1 MAAMNTSSPPTVL
14 IVDDTPVN
22 VRVLAEYLD
31 GHGFNVTVA
40 QDGEEGLERAR
51 YGHPDLILLDAM
63 MPGWDGFETCRRL
76 KAEPAVSGIPVIFMT
91 ALSDI
96 SDKVR
101 AYEAGGVDYITK
113 PFHAE
118 EVLARVNTHLAL
130 HRMQRQLEEK
140 NQALEREIGERERAE
155 QVLAERSRELARSNA
170 ELERMAYIASHDLQE
185 PLRMVASYVQLLERR
200 YMGQLDADAHEFI
213 GFAVDGA
220 RRMQALID
228 DLLTISRVDTKARP
242 LEEVELADAL
252 ATAMRSLRIT
262 IEESHA
268 EVQTEALPRVR
279 GDVAQLIQV
288 FQNLLSNAVKFCQ
301 ASPPRVTIAAQRD
314 GAMWR
319 VSVRD
324 NGIGVPA
331 EYRQRIFGMFQR
343 LHGRREYAGT
353 GIGLAICQKI
363 VERHGGTIQVEDA
376 DGGGSVFVFTVPA
389 CDEAGH

>member
-1 MAAMNTSSPPTVL
+1 MTASSPSTVL
-14 IVDDTPVN
+14 IVDDTPAN

-51 YGHPDLILLDAM
+51 YGCPDLILLDAM

-76 KAEPAVSGIPVIFMT
+76 KADPVTSDIPVIFMT

-96 SDKVR
+96 GDKVR

-118 EVLARVNTHLAL
+118 EVLARVNTHLSL
-130 HRMQRQLEEK
+130 R
-140 NQALEREIGERERAE
+140 REIRERERAE

-200 YMGQLDADAHEFI
+200 YMGKLDADAHEFI
-213 GFAVDGA
+213 AFAVDGA
-220 RRMQALID
+220 RRMQGLID

-242 LEEVELADAL
+242 LQQLELDEVLGTAL
-252 ATAMRSLRIT
+252 RSLRIT
-262 IEESHA
+262 IEERRA
-268 EVQTEALPRVR
+268 EVQAGGLPQVL
-279 GDVAQLIQV
+279 GDAAQLTQV
-288 FQNLLSNAVKFCQ
+288 FQNLLSNAIKFCQ
-301 ASPPRVTIAAQRD
+301 ADPPQVAITARRD
-314 GAMWR
+314 GALWQVR
-319 VSVRD
+319 VGD
-324 NGIGVPA
+324 NGIGVPE
-331 EYRQRIFGMFQR
+331 EYRERIFGMFQR
-343 LHGRREYAGT
+343 LHGRREYAGS

-363 VERHGGTIQVEDA
+363 VERHGGTIWVETPEA
-376 DGGGSVFVFTVPA
+376 GGGSVFVFTLQAPA
-389 CDEAGH
+389 GEAA

>member
-1 MAAMNTSSPPTVL
+1 MNPPSSSTVL
-14 IVDDTPVN
+14 IVDDTPAN

-51 YGHPDLILLDAM
+51 YGRPDLVLLDAM

-76 KAEPAVSGIPVIFMT
+76 KADPATSAIPVIFMT

-96 SDKVR
+96 GDKVR
-101 AYEAGGVDYITK
+101 AYEAGGIDYITK

-118 EVLARVNTHLAL
+118 EVLARVNTHLSL
-130 HRMQRQLEEK
+130 RRMQCELEER
-140 NQALEREIGERERAE
+140 NEALQREIRERQRAE

-213 GFAVDGA
+213 AFAVDGA

-242 LEEVELADAL
+242 LQQLELGEAL
-252 ATAMRSLRIT
+252 AAALRSLRIT
-262 IEESHA
+262 MEERQA
-268 EVQTEALPRVR
+268 QVEAGELPVVL
-279 GDVAQLIQV
+279 GDTAQLTQV
-288 FQNLLSNAVKFCQ
+288 FQNLLSNAIKFCQ
-301 ASPPRVTIAAQRD
+301 ADPPRVSVTAQRE
-314 GAMWR
+314 GALWR
-319 VSVRD
+319 IHVRD
-324 NGIGVPA
+324 NGIGVPP
-331 EYRQRIFGMFQR
+331 EYRERIFGMFQR

-363 VERHGGTIQVEDA
+363 VERHGGAIRVEDA
-376 DGGGSVFVFTVPA
+376 EGGGSDFTFTLQAVGQEPA
-389 CDEAGH
+389 

>member
-1 MAAMNTSSPPTVL
+1 V
-14 IVDDTPVN
+14 
-22 VRVLAEYLD
+22 
-31 GHGFNVTVA
+31 
-40 QDGEEGLERAR
+40 
-51 YGHPDLILLDAM
+51 LLDAM

-76 KAEPAVSGIPVIFMT
+76 KADPATSAIPVIFMT
-91 ALSDI
+91 ALSEVG
-96 SDKVR
+96 DKVR

-130 HRMQRQLEEK
+130 RNMQRQLQERNE
-140 NQALEREIGERERAE
+140 ALQREVRERERAE

-228 DLLTISRVDTKARP
+228 DLLTISRVDTKGRP
-242 LEEVELADAL
+242 LQRVELGEALDAAL
-252 ATAMRSLRIT
+252 RSLRIA
-262 IEESHA
+262 IDERNA
-268 EVQTEALPRVR
+268 KVQADPLPAVL
-279 GDVAQLIQV
+279 GDAAQLTQV

-301 ASPPRVTIAAQRD
+301 ASAPLVEISARRD
-314 GAMWR
+314 GAQWR
-319 VSVRD
+319 ICVRD
-324 NGIGVPA
+324 NGIGVP
-331 EYRQRIFGMFQR
+331 EEHRERIFGMFQR

-363 VERHGGTIQVEDA
+363 VERHGGSIWVEA
-376 DGGGSVFVFTVPA
+376 AQGGGSVFIFTLQA
-389 CDEAGH
+389 AGTEEV

>member
-1 MAAMNTSSPPTVL
+1 MNAPSPSTVL
-14 IVDDTPVN
+14 IVDDTPAN

-51 YGHPDLILLDAM
+51 FGRPDLVLLDAM

-76 KAEPAVSGIPVIFMT
+76 KADPATSAIPVIFMT
-91 ALSDI
+91 ALSEVG
-96 SDKVR
+96 DKVR

-130 HRMQRQLEEK
+130 RNMQRQLQERNE
-140 NQALEREIGERERAE
+140 ALLRDVRERERAE

-228 DLLTISRVDTKARP
+228 DLLTISRVDTKGRP
-242 LEEVELADAL
+242 LQRVELGEALDAAL
-252 ATAMRSLRIT
+252 RSLRIA
-262 IEESHA
+262 IDERNA
-268 EVQTEALPRVR
+268 KVQADPLPAVL
-279 GDVAQLIQV
+279 GDAAQLTQV

-301 ASPPRVTIAAQRD
+301 ASAPLVEISARRD
-314 GAMWR
+314 GAQWR
-319 VSVRD
+319 ICVRD
-324 NGIGVPA
+324 NGIGVP
-331 EYRQRIFGMFQR
+331 EEHRERIFGMFQR

-363 VERHGGTIQVEDA
+363 VERHGGSIWVEA
-376 DGGGSVFVFTVPA
+376 AQGGGSVFIFTLQA
-389 CDEAGH
+389 AGTEEV

>member
-1 MAAMNTSSPPTVL
+1 MNATLPSTVL
-14 IVDDTPVN
+14 IVDDTPAN

-51 YGHPDLILLDAM
+51 FGQPDLILLDAM

-76 KAEPAVSGIPVIFMT
+76 KADPATAAIPVIFMT

-96 SDKVR
+96 GDKVR
-101 AYEAGGVDYITK
+101 AYGAGGIDYVTK

-118 EVLARVNTHLAL
+118 EVLARVNTHLSL
-130 HRMQRQLEEK
+130 RNMQRELQERNE
-140 NQALEREIGERERAE
+140 ALQREIRERQRAE

-242 LEEVELADAL
+242 LQQLELGDAL
-252 ATAMRSLRIT
+252 AAAMRSLRIS
-262 IEESHA
+262 IEERQA
-268 EVQTEALPRVR
+268 EVRVEALPRVL
-279 GDVAQLIQV
+279 GDAAQLTQV
-288 FQNLLSNAVKFCQ
+288 FQNLLSNAIKFCHAAPPT
-301 ASPPRVTIAAQRD
+301 ASISAQRD
-314 GAMWR
+314 GALWRIR
-319 VSVRD
+319 VSD
-324 NGIGVPA
+324 NGIGVPQ
-331 EYRQRIFGMFQR
+331 EYRERIFGMFQR

-363 VERHGGTIQVEDA
+363 VERHGGTIWVEDGE
-376 DGGGSVFVFTVPA
+376 GGGSAFVFTLQA
-389 CDEAGH
+389 AGQEGA

>member
-1 MAAMNTSSPPTVL
+1 MNATMPSTVL
-14 IVDDTPVN
+14 IVDDTPAN

-51 YGHPDLILLDAM
+51 FGSPDLILLDAM

-76 KAEPAVSGIPVIFMT
+76 KADPATAAIPVIFMT

-96 SDKVR
+96 GDKVR
-101 AYEAGGVDYITK
+101 AYGAGGVDYITK

-118 EVLARVNTHLAL
+118 EVLARVNTHLSL
-130 HRMQRQLEEK
+130 RNMQRELQER
-140 NQALEREIGERERAE
+140 NDALQREIRERQRAE
-155 QVLAERSRELARSNA
+155 QVLAERSRDLARSNA

-242 LEEVELADAL
+242 LQELELGEVL

-262 IEESHA
+262 IEERQA
-268 EVQTEALPRVR
+268 EVLADTLPAVR
-279 GDVAQLIQV
+279 GDAAQLTQV
-288 FQNLLSNAVKFCQ
+288 FQNLLSNAIKFCQ
-301 ASPPRVTIAAQRD
+301 AAPPRVGISAQRD
-314 GAMWR
+314 GALWRIR
-319 VSVRD
+319 VSD
-324 NGIGVPA
+324 NGIGVPQ
-331 EYRQRIFGMFQR
+331 EYRESIFGMFQR

-363 VERHGGTIQVEDA
+363 VERHGGTIWVEDGE
-376 DGGGSVFVFTVPA
+376 DGGSVFAFTLPA
-389 CDEAGH
+389 TSLEDA

>member
-1 MAAMNTSSPPTVL
+1 MNAPSPSTVL
-14 IVDDTPVN
+14 IVDDTPAN

-51 YGHPDLILLDAM
+51 FGRPDLVLLDAM

-76 KAEPAVSGIPVIFMT
+76 KADPATSAIPVIFMT
-91 ALSDI
+91 ALSEVG
-96 SDKVR
+96 DKVR

-130 HRMQRQLEEK
+130 RNMQRQLQERNE
-140 NQALEREIGERERAE
+140 ALQREVRERERAE

-228 DLLTISRVDTKARP
+228 DLLTISRVDTKGRRTPPCVRCASP
-242 LEEVELADAL
+242 STS
-252 ATAMRSLRIT
+252 ATRRCKRTRCRRCWAMRRS
-262 IEESHA
+262 
-268 EVQTEALPRVR
+268 
-279 GDVAQLIQV
+279 
-288 FQNLLSNAVKFCQ
+288 
-301 ASPPRVTIAAQRD
+301 
-314 GAMWR
+314 
-319 VSVRD
+319 
-324 NGIGVPA
+324 
-331 EYRQRIFGMFQR
+331 
-343 LHGRREYAGT
+343 
-353 GIGLAICQKI
+353 
-363 VERHGGTIQVEDA
+363 
-376 DGGGSVFVFTVPA
+376 
-389 CDEAGH
+389 

>member
-1 MAAMNTSSPPTVL
+1 MNPSSPSTVL
-14 IVDDTPVN
+14 IVDDTPAN

-51 YGHPDLILLDAM
+51 YGRPDLILLDAM

-76 KAEPAVSGIPVIFMT
+76 KADPDTGAIPVIFMT

-96 SDKVR
+96 GDKVR

-130 HRMQRQLEEK
+130 RKMQRELQERNE
-140 NQALEREIGERERAE
+140 ALQREVRERERAE

-242 LEEVELADAL
+242 LQKVELGDAL
-252 ATAMRSLRIT
+252 ATALRSLRIT
-262 IEESHA
+262 IEERQA
-268 EVQTEALPRVR
+268 EVQCGALPAVR
-279 GDVAQLIQV
+279 GDAAQLTQV
-288 FQNLLSNAVKFCQ
+288 FQNLLSNAIKFCQ
-301 ASPPRVTIAAQRD
+301 ASPPCVDISARRD
-314 GAMWR
+314 GALWQVR
-319 VSVRD
+319 VQD
-324 NGIGVPA
+324 NGIGVPP
-331 EYRQRIFGMFQR
+331 EYRERIFGMFQR

-363 VERHGGTIQVEDA
+363 VERHGGSIRVETPDGA
-376 DGGGSVFVFTVPA
+376 DCGSVFVFTLQA
-389 CDEAGH
+389 AEGAGA

>member
-1 MAAMNTSSPPTVL
+1 MNAPSPATVL
-14 IVDDTPVN
+14 IVDDTPAN

-51 YGHPDLILLDAM
+51 FGRPDLVLLDAM

-76 KAEPAVSGIPVIFMT
+76 KADPATSAIPVIFMT
-91 ALSDI
+91 ALSDVG
-96 SDKVR
+96 DKVR
-101 AYEAGGVDYITK
+101 AYEAGGIDYITK

-130 HRMQRQLEEK
+130 RNMQRQLQERNE
-140 NQALEREIGERERAE
+140 ALQREVRERQRAE

-170 ELERMAYIASHDLQE
+170 ELERMAYVASHDLQE

-228 DLLTISRVDTKARP
+228 DLLTISRVDTKGRP
-242 LEEVELADAL
+242 LQRIDLGESLDAAL
-252 ATAMRSLRIT
+252 RSLRIC
-262 IEESHA
+262 IDERHA
-268 EVQTEALPRVR
+268 VVHAGPLPAVL
-279 GDVAQLIQV
+279 GDAAQLTQV

-301 ASPPRVTIAAQRD
+301 AGAPRVEISARRD
-314 GAMWR
+314 GALWR
-319 VSVRD
+319 ICVRD
-324 NGIGVPA
+324 NGIGVP
-331 EYRQRIFGMFQR
+331 EEHRERIFGMFQR

-353 GIGLAICQKI
+353 GIGLAICQKV
-363 VERHGGTIQVEDA
+363 VERHGGTIWVEA
-376 DGGGSVFVFTVPA
+376 AQGGGSAFMFTLQA
-389 CDEAGH
+389 TGTEGA

>member
-1 MAAMNTSSPPTVL
+1 MNATLPSTVL
-14 IVDDTPVN
+14 IVDDTPAN

-51 YGHPDLILLDAM
+51 FGRPDLILLDAM

-76 KAEPAVSGIPVIFMT
+76 KADPATAAIPVIFMT

-96 SDKVR
+96 GDKVR
-101 AYEAGGVDYITK
+101 AYGAGGVDYITK

-118 EVLARVNTHLAL
+118 EVLARVNTHLSL
-130 HRMQRQLEEK
+130 RNMQRELQERNE
-140 NQALEREIGERERAE
+140 ALQREIRERQRAE

-228 DLLTISRVDTKARP
+228 DLLTISRVGTKARP
-242 LEEVELADAL
+242 LQDLELGEVL

-262 IEESHA
+262 IEERQA
-268 EVQTEALPRVR
+268 EVQADALPVVR
-279 GDVAQLIQV
+279 GDAAQLTQV
-288 FQNLLSNAVKFCQ
+288 LQNLLSNAIKFCQ
-301 ASPPRVTIAAQRD
+301 AVPPRVAISAQRD
-314 GAMWR
+314 GALWR
-319 VSVRD
+319 ICVRD
-324 NGIGVPA
+324 NGIGVPQ
-331 EYRQRIFGMFQR
+331 EYREKIFGMFQR

-363 VERHGGTIQVEDA
+363 VERHGGTIRVEEA
-376 DGGGSVFVFTVPA
+376 EGGGSAFIFTLQA
-389 CDEAGH
+389 AGQEEP

>member
-1 MAAMNTSSPPTVL
+1 MNAPSPATVL
-14 IVDDTPVN
+14 IVDDTPAN

-51 YGHPDLILLDAM
+51 FGRPDLVLLDAM

-76 KAEPAVSGIPVIFMT
+76 KADAATSAIPVIFMT
-91 ALSDI
+91 ALSDVG
-96 SDKVR
+96 DKVR

-130 HRMQRQLEEK
+130 RNMQRQLQERNE
-140 NQALEREIGERERAE
+140 ALQREVRERQRAE

-170 ELERMAYIASHDLQE
+170 ELERMAYVASHDLQE

-228 DLLTISRVDTKARP
+228 DLLTISRVDTKGRP
-242 LEEVELADAL
+242 LQRIDLGESLYAAL
-252 ATAMRSLRIT
+252 RSLRIC
-262 IEESHA
+262 IDERHA
-268 EVQTEALPRVR
+268 QVHAGPLPAVL
-279 GDVAQLIQV
+279 GDAAQLTQV

-301 ASPPRVTIAAQRD
+301 DGAPRVEISARRD
-314 GAMWR
+314 GALWR
-319 VSVRD
+319 ICVRD
-324 NGIGVPA
+324 NGIGVP
-331 EYRQRIFGMFQR
+331 EEHRERIFGMFQR

-353 GIGLAICQKI
+353 GIGLAICQKV
-363 VERHGGTIQVEDA
+363 VERHGGTIWVEA
-376 DGGGSVFVFTVPA
+376 AQGGGSAFMFTLQA
-389 CDEAGH
+389 TGTEGA

>member
-1 MAAMNTSSPPTVL
+1 MNATPPSTVL
-14 IVDDTPVN
+14 IVDDTPAN

-51 YGHPDLILLDAM
+51 FGRPDLILLDAM

-76 KAEPAVSGIPVIFMT
+76 KADPATAAIPVIFMT

-96 SDKVR
+96 GDKVR
-101 AYEAGGVDYITK
+101 AYSAGGIDYITK

-130 HRMQRQLEEK
+130 RNMQRELQERNE
-140 NQALEREIGERERAE
+140 ALQREIRDRQKAE

-200 YMGQLDADAHEFI
+200 YMGRLDADAHEFI

-242 LEEVELADAL
+242 LQELELDEVL
-252 ATAMRSLRIT
+252 ATALRSLRIT
-262 IEESHA
+262 IEERQA
-268 EVQTEALPRVR
+268 VVRADPLPAVR
-279 GDVAQLIQV
+279 GDAAQLTQV

-301 ASPPRVTIAAQRD
+301 ATPPTVGISARRD
-314 GAMWR
+314 GALWHIR
-319 VSVRD
+319 VSD
-324 NGIGVPA
+324 NGIGVPQ
-331 EYRQRIFGMFQR
+331 EYRERIFGMFQR

-363 VERHGGTIQVEDA
+363 VERHGGTIRVEDA
-376 DGGGSVFVFTVPA
+376 EDGGSAFVFTLQA
-389 CDEAGH
+389 LQEQS

>member
-1 MAAMNTSSPPTVL
+1 MNVSSPSTVL
-14 IVDDTPVN
+14 IVDDTPAN

-31 GHGFNVTVA
+31 GHGFTVTVA

-51 YGHPDLILLDAM
+51 FGRPDLILLDAM

-76 KAEPAVSGIPVIFMT
+76 KAEAATSTIPVIFMT

-96 SDKVR
+96 GDKVR

-118 EVLARVNTHLAL
+118 EVLARINTHLSL
-130 HRMQRQLEEK
+130 RNMQRQLQEQNE
-140 NQALEREIGERERAE
+140 ALQREVQERQRAE

-200 YMGQLDADAHEFI
+200 YVGKLDADAHEFI

-220 RRMQALID
+220 KRMQALID

-242 LEEVELADAL
+242 MQPVELGKALASALQSLRIAVEESQAVVQADAL
-252 ATAMRSLRIT
+252 P
-262 IEESHA
+262 
-268 EVQTEALPRVR
+268 VVR
-279 GDVAQLIQV
+279 GDVAQLTQV
-288 FQNLLSNAVKFCQ
+288 FQNLLSNAIKFCQ
-301 ASPPRVTIAAQRD
+301 APPRIKVAARRD
-314 GAMWR
+314 GALWR
-319 VSVRD
+319 IEVAD
-324 NGIGVPA
+324 NGIGVPP
-331 EYRQRIFGMFQR
+331 EYRDRIFGMFQR

-363 VERHGGTIQVEDA
+363 VERHGGAIWVEDGPA
-376 DGGGSVFVFTVPA
+376 GGSLFVFTVPA
-389 CDEAGH
+389 CDTEKSS

>member
-1 MAAMNTSSPPTVL
+1 MNAPSPSTVL
-14 IVDDTPVN
+14 IVDDTPAN

-51 YGHPDLILLDAM
+51 FGRPDLVLLDAM

-76 KAEPAVSGIPVIFMT
+76 KADPATSAIPVIFMT
-91 ALSDI
+91 ALSEVG
-96 SDKVR
+96 DKVR

-130 HRMQRQLEEK
+130 RNMQRQLQERNE
-140 NQALEREIGERERAE
+140 ALQREVRERERAE

-228 DLLTISRVDTKARP
+228 DLLTISRVDTKGRP
-242 LEEVELADAL
+242 LQRVELGEALDAAL
-252 ATAMRSLRIT
+252 RSLRIA
-262 IEESHA
+262 IDERNA
-268 EVQTEALPRVR
+268 KVQAGPLPAVL
-279 GDVAQLIQV
+279 GDAAQLTQV

-301 ASPPRVTIAAQRD
+301 ASAPLVEISARRD
-314 GAMWR
+314 GAQWR
-319 VSVRD
+319 ICVRD
-324 NGIGVPA
+324 NGIGVP
-331 EYRQRIFGMFQR
+331 EEHRERIFGMFQR

-363 VERHGGTIQVEDA
+363 VERHGGSIWVEA
-376 DGGGSVFVFTVPA
+376 AQGGGSVFIFTLQA
-389 CDEAGH
+389 AGTEEV

>member
-1 MAAMNTSSPPTVL
+1 MNALPPSTVL
-14 IVDDTPVN
+14 IVDDTPAN

-51 YGHPDLILLDAM
+51 YGRPDLILLDAM

-76 KAEPAVSGIPVIFMT
+76 KQDPATGDIPVIFMT

-96 SDKVR
+96 GDKVR
-101 AYEAGGVDYITK
+101 AYQSGGVDYITK

-130 HRMQRQLEEK
+130 RNMQRQLQERNE
-140 NQALEREIGERERAE
+140 ALEREVRERQRAE

-200 YMGQLDADAHEFI
+200 YMGRLDADAHEFI
-213 GFAVDGA
+213 GYAVDGA
-220 RRMQALID
+220 QRMQALID

-242 LEEVELADAL
+242 LRQLELGEVLDA
-252 ATAMRSLRIT
+252 ARRSLRIA
-262 IEESHA
+262 IEERQA
-268 EVQTEALPRVR
+268 EIEVGPMPSVR
-279 GDVAQLIQV
+279 GDAAQLTQV
-288 FQNLLSNAVKFCQ
+288 FQNLLSNAIKFCQ
-301 ASPPRVTIAAQRD
+301 ANPPRIAISARRE
-314 GAMWR
+314 GPLWR
-319 VSVRD
+319 ISVRD
-324 NGIGVPA
+324 NGIGVPP
-331 EYRQRIFGMFQR
+331 EYRERIFGMFQR

-353 GIGLAICQKI
+353 GIGLAICQRI
-363 VERHGGTIQVEDA
+363 VERHGGTIRAEGA
-376 DGGGSVFVFTVPA
+376 DGGGSDFVFTLQ
-389 CDEAGH
+389 AGEQEGE

>member
-1 MAAMNTSSPPTVL
+1 MNASPSTVL
-14 IVDDTPVN
+14 IVDDTPAN

-31 GHGFNVTVA
+31 GHGFTVTVA

-51 YGHPDLILLDAM
+51 FGCPDLILLDAM

-76 KAEPAVSGIPVIFMT
+76 KAEPATSTIPVIFMT

-96 SDKVR
+96 GDKVR

-118 EVLARVNTHLAL
+118 EVLARINTHLSL
-130 HRMQRQLEEK
+130 RNMQRQLQEQNE
-140 NQALEREIGERERAE
+140 ALQREVQERQRAE

-200 YMGQLDADAHEFI
+200 YVGQLDADAHEFI

-220 RRMQALID
+220 KRMQALID

-242 LEEVELADAL
+242 MQPVDLGQSLASALHSLRIAVEESQAVVEADAL
-252 ATAMRSLRIT
+252 P
-262 IEESHA
+262 
-268 EVQTEALPRVR
+268 VVR
-279 GDVAQLIQV
+279 GDGAQLTQV
-288 FQNLLSNAVKFCQ
+288 FQNLLSNAIKFCQ
-301 ASPPRVTIAAQRD
+301 EPPRIRLSAQRE
-314 GAMWR
+314 GRMWR
-319 VSVRD
+319 IGVAD

-331 EYRQRIFGMFQR
+331 EYRERIFGMFQR

-363 VERHGGTIQVEDA
+363 VERHGGAIWVEDA
-376 DGGGSVFVFTVPA
+376 AGGGTQFVFTVPA
-389 CDEAGH
+389 CDTEKKS

>member
-1 MAAMNTSSPPTVL
+1 MNAYSPSTVL
-14 IVDDTPVN
+14 IVDDTPAN

-31 GHGFNVTVA
+31 GHGFTVTVA

-51 YGHPDLILLDAM
+51 FGRPDLILLDAM

-76 KAEPAVSGIPVIFMT
+76 KAEPATSAIPVIFMT

-96 SDKVR
+96 GDKVR

-118 EVLARVNTHLAL
+118 EVLARINTHLSL
-130 HRMQRQLEEK
+130 RNMQRQLQEQNE
-140 NQALEREIGERERAE
+140 ALQREVQERQHAE
-155 QVLAERSRELARSNA
+155 QVLAERSRDLARSNA

-200 YMGQLDADAHEFI
+200 YMGKLDEDAHEFI

-220 RRMQALID
+220 KRMQALID

-242 LEEVELADAL
+242 MHPVDLGQAL
-252 ATAMRSLRIT
+252 AAALRSLRIA
-262 IEESHA
+262 IEESQA
-268 EVQTEALPRVR
+268 EVRAAPLPVVR
-279 GDVAQLIQV
+279 GDSAQLTQV
-288 FQNLLSNAVKFCQ
+288 FQNLVSNAIKFCQ
-301 ASPPRVTIAAQRD
+301 TPPRVTLSARRD
-314 GAMWR
+314 GRLWR
-319 VSVRD
+319 IEVGD

-331 EYRQRIFGMFQR
+331 EYRERIFGMFQR

-363 VERHGGTIQVEDA
+363 VERHGGNIWVEDGA
-376 DGGGSVFVFTVPA
+376 DGGSLFVFTVPA
-389 CDEAGH
+389 CDTEAA

>member
-1 MAAMNTSSPPTVL
+1 MNAPSPATVL
-14 IVDDTPVN
+14 IVDDTPAN

-51 YGHPDLILLDAM
+51 FGRPDLVLLDAM

-76 KAEPAVSGIPVIFMT
+76 KADPATSAIPVIFMT
-91 ALSDI
+91 ALSDVG
-96 SDKVR
+96 DKVR
-101 AYEAGGVDYITK
+101 AYEAGGIDYITK

-130 HRMQRQLEEK
+130 RNMQRQLQERNE
-140 NQALEREIGERERAE
+140 ALQREVRERQRAE

-170 ELERMAYIASHDLQE
+170 ELERMAYVASHDLQE

-228 DLLTISRVDTKARP
+228 DLLTISRVDTKGRP
-242 LEEVELADAL
+242 LQRIDLGESLDAAL
-252 ATAMRSLRIT
+252 RSLRIC
-262 IEESHA
+262 IDERHA
-268 EVQTEALPRVR
+268 VVHAGPLPAVL
-279 GDVAQLIQV
+279 GDAAQLTQV

-301 ASPPRVTIAAQRD
+301 AGAPRVEISARRD
-314 GAMWR
+314 GALWR
-319 VSVRD
+319 ICVRD
-324 NGIGVPA
+324 NGIGVP
-331 EYRQRIFGMFQR
+331 EEHRERIFGMFQR

-353 GIGLAICQKI
+353 GIGLAICQKV
-363 VERHGGTIQVEDA
+363 VERHGGTIWVEA
-376 DGGGSVFVFTVPA
+376 AQGGGSAFMFTLQAVGTEGA
-389 CDEAGH
+389 

>member
-1 MAAMNTSSPPTVL
+1 MNVSSPSTVL
-14 IVDDTPVN
+14 IVDDTPAN

-31 GHGFNVTVA
+31 GHGFTVTVA

-51 YGHPDLILLDAM
+51 FGRPDLILLDAM

-76 KAEPAVSGIPVIFMT
+76 KAEAATSTIPVIFMT

-96 SDKVR
+96 GDKVR

-118 EVLARVNTHLAL
+118 EVLARINTHLSL
-130 HRMQRQLEEK
+130 RNMQRQLQEQNE
-140 NQALEREIGERERAE
+140 ALQREVHERQRAE

-200 YMGQLDADAHEFI
+200 YVDKLDADALEFI

-220 RRMQALID
+220 KRMQALID

-242 LEEVELADAL
+242 MQPVELGQALASALQSLRIAVEESQAVVEADAL
-252 ATAMRSLRIT
+252 P
-262 IEESHA
+262 
-268 EVQTEALPRVR
+268 VVR
-279 GDVAQLIQV
+279 GDVAQLTQV
-288 FQNLLSNAVKFCQ
+288 FQNLLSNAIKFCQ
-301 ASPPRVTIAAQRD
+301 QPPRIQVSARRD
-314 GAMWR
+314 GALWR
-319 VSVRD
+319 IEVAD
-324 NGIGVPA
+324 NGIGVPP
-331 EYRQRIFGMFQR
+331 EYRERIFGMFQR

-363 VERHGGTIQVEDA
+363 VERHGGAIWVEDGPA
-376 DGGGSVFVFTVPA
+376 GGSLFVFTVPA
-389 CDEAGH
+389 CDTEKTS

>member
-1 MAAMNTSSPPTVL
+1 MNAPSPSTVL
-14 IVDDTPVN
+14 IVDDTPAN

-51 YGHPDLILLDAM
+51 FGRPDLVLLDAM

-76 KAEPAVSGIPVIFMT
+76 KADPATSAIPVIFMT
-91 ALSDI
+91 ALSEVG
-96 SDKVR
+96 DKVR

-130 HRMQRQLEEK
+130 RNMQRQLQERNE
-140 NQALEREIGERERAE
+140 ALQREVRERERAE

-228 DLLTISRVDTKARP
+228 DLLTISRVDTKGRP
-242 LEEVELADAL
+242 LQRVELGEALDAAL
-252 ATAMRSLRIT
+252 RSLRIA
-262 IEESHA
+262 IDERDA
-268 EVQTEALPRVR
+268 KVQAGPLPAVL
-279 GDVAQLIQV
+279 GDAAQLTQV

-301 ASPPRVTIAAQRD
+301 ASAPLVEISARRD
-314 GAMWR
+314 GAQWR
-319 VSVRD
+319 ICVRD
-324 NGIGVPA
+324 NGIGVP
-331 EYRQRIFGMFQR
+331 EEHRERIFGMFQR

-363 VERHGGTIQVEDA
+363 VERHGGSIRVEA
-376 DGGGSVFVFTVPA
+376 AQGGGSVFIFTLQA
-389 CDEAGH
+389 AGTEEG

>member
-1 MAAMNTSSPPTVL
+1 MNVSSPSTVL
-14 IVDDTPVN
+14 IVDDTPAN

-31 GHGFNVTVA
+31 GHGFTVTVA

-51 YGHPDLILLDAM
+51 FGRPDLILLDAM

-76 KAEPAVSGIPVIFMT
+76 KAEAATSTIPVIFMT

-96 SDKVR
+96 GDKVR

-118 EVLARVNTHLAL
+118 EVLARINTHLSL
-130 HRMQRQLEEK
+130 RNMQRQLQEQNE
-140 NQALEREIGERERAE
+140 ALQREVQERQRAE

-200 YMGQLDADAHEFI
+200 YVGKLDADAHEFI

-220 RRMQALID
+220 KRMQALID

-242 LEEVELADAL
+242 MQPVELGKALASALQSLRIAVEESQAVVEADAL
-252 ATAMRSLRIT
+252 P
-262 IEESHA
+262 
-268 EVQTEALPRVR
+268 VVR
-279 GDVAQLIQV
+279 GDVAQLTQV
-288 FQNLLSNAVKFCQ
+288 FQNLLSNAIKFCQ
-301 ASPPRVTIAAQRD
+301 APPRIKVAARRD
-314 GAMWR
+314 GALWR
-319 VSVRD
+319 IEVAD
-324 NGIGVPA
+324 NGIGVPS
-331 EYRQRIFGMFQR
+331 EYRDRIFGMFQR

-363 VERHGGTIQVEDA
+363 VERHGGAIWVEDGPA
-376 DGGGSVFVFTVPA
+376 GGSLFVFTVPA
-389 CDEAGH
+389 CDTEKSS

>member
-1 MAAMNTSSPPTVL
+1 MNAPSPSTVL
-14 IVDDTPVN
+14 IVDDTPAN

-51 YGHPDLILLDAM
+51 FGRPDLVLLDAM

-76 KAEPAVSGIPVIFMT
+76 KADPATSAIPVIFMT
-91 ALSDI
+91 ALSEVG
-96 SDKVR
+96 DKVR

-130 HRMQRQLEEK
+130 RNMQRQLQER
-140 NQALEREIGERERAE
+140 NDALQREVRERERAE

-228 DLLTISRVDTKARP
+228 DLLTISRVDTKGRP
-242 LEEVELADAL
+242 LQRVELGEALDAAL
-252 ATAMRSLRIT
+252 RSLRIA
-262 IEESHA
+262 IDERNA
-268 EVQTEALPRVR
+268 KVQADPLPAVL
-279 GDVAQLIQV
+279 GDAAQLTQV

-301 ASPPRVTIAAQRD
+301 ASAPRVEISARRD
-314 GAMWR
+314 GAQWR
-319 VSVRD
+319 ICVRD
-324 NGIGVPA
+324 NGIGVP
-331 EYRQRIFGMFQR
+331 EEHRERIFGMFQR

-363 VERHGGTIQVEDA
+363 VERHGGSIRVEA
-376 DGGGSVFVFTVPA
+376 AQGGGSVFIFTLQA
-389 CDEAGH
+389 AGTEEV

>member
-1 MAAMNTSSPPTVL
+1 MNPSSPSTVL
-14 IVDDTPVN
+14 IVDDTPAN

-51 YGHPDLILLDAM
+51 YGRPDLILLDAM

-76 KAEPAVSGIPVIFMT
+76 KADPDTGAIPVIFMT

-96 SDKVR
+96 GDKVR

-130 HRMQRQLEEK
+130 RKMQRELQERNE
-140 NQALEREIGERERAE
+140 ALQREVRERERAE

-242 LEEVELADAL
+242 LQQVELGDAL
-252 ATAMRSLRIT
+252 ATALRSLRIT
-262 IEESHA
+262 IEERQA
-268 EVQTEALPRVR
+268 EVQCGALPAVR
-279 GDVAQLIQV
+279 GDAAQLTQV
-288 FQNLLSNAVKFCQ
+288 FQNLLSNAIKFCQ
-301 ASPPRVTIAAQRD
+301 ASPPRVEISARRD
-314 GAMWR
+314 GALWQVR
-319 VSVRD
+319 VQD
-324 NGIGVPA
+324 NGIGVPP
-331 EYRQRIFGMFQR
+331 EYRERIFGMFQR

-363 VERHGGTIQVEDA
+363 VERHGGSIRVETPDGA
-376 DGGGSVFVFTVPA
+376 DGGSVFEFTLQA
-389 CDEAGH
+389 AEGEGE

>member
-1 MAAMNTSSPPTVL
+1 MNAPSPSTVL
-14 IVDDTPVN
+14 IVDDTPAN

-51 YGHPDLILLDAM
+51 FGRPDLVLLDAM

-76 KAEPAVSGIPVIFMT
+76 KADPATSAIPVIFMT
-91 ALSDI
+91 ALSEVG
-96 SDKVR
+96 DKVR

-130 HRMQRQLEEK
+130 RNMQRQLQERNE
-140 NQALEREIGERERAE
+140 ALQREVRERERAE

-228 DLLTISRVDTKARP
+228 DLLTISRVDTKGRP
-242 LEEVELADAL
+242 LQRVELGEALDAAL
-252 ATAMRSLRIT
+252 RSLRIA
-262 IEESHA
+262 IDERNA
-268 EVQTEALPRVR
+268 KVQADPLPAVL
-279 GDVAQLIQV
+279 GDAAQLTQV

-301 ASPPRVTIAAQRD
+301 ASAPLVEISARRD
-314 GAMWR
+314 GAQWR
-319 VSVRD
+319 ICVRD
-324 NGIGVPA
+324 NGIGVP
-331 EYRQRIFGMFQR
+331 EEHRERIFGMFQR

-363 VERHGGTIQVEDA
+363 VERHGGSIWVEA
-376 DGGGSVFVFTVPA
+376 AQGGGSVFIFTLQA
-389 CDEAGH
+389 AGTEEV